1 MSMMLSVAI
10 VALYVIMNIETVLN
24 MTEYRAVNLLACCY
38 FFSVL
43 VSKVYNQ
50 GLFPIDLA
58 IFVFQCVLL
67 PFVELQRKKGH
78 ISFLYKT
85 FLAWF
90 GISLLIND
98 ILMVIMPS
106 RFYGDG
112 IGMGFFL
119 GNKFQ
124 VGYNHIILLMILC
137 LLYSA
142 VGSFKRWIPALVLFT
157 VAISYYIDCNTV
169 ITGTIVL
176 FLVSLMPEDTF
187 KRLCTK
193 RAVLITA
200 VICAMFIF
208 FVQVTQI
215 SSVKYFITEVL
226 ERDVTLTGRQQIF
239 AVIPMIL
246 RRKPWLGYGSSSY
259 IISKYTGAFNAQNGF
274 FDLAVCYGIP
284 SAVLFVILIVSLIRT
299 NSGTAVRILLG
310 GIYAYMVMSM
320 VEVTFGT
327 EMILF
332 GILLLTETPS
342 YQNQEVRILEP
353 GTSISIRLL

>member
-1 MSMMLSVAI
+1 M
-10 VALYVIMNIETVLN
+10 
-24 MTEYRAVNLLACCY
+24 
-38 FFSVL
+38 
-43 VSKVYNQ
+43 
-50 GLFPIDLA
+50 
-58 IFVFQCVLL
+58 
-67 PFVELQRKKGH
+67 
-78 ISFLYKT
+78 
-85 FLAWF
+85 
-90 GISLLIND
+90 
-98 ILMVIMPS
+98 
-106 RFYGDG
+106 
-112 IGMGFFL
+112 
-119 GNKFQ
+119 
-124 VGYNHIILLMILC
+124 
-137 LLYSA
+137 
-142 VGSFKRWIPALVLFT
+142 
-157 VAISYYIDCNTV
+157 
-169 ITGTIVL
+169 
-176 FLVSLMPEDTF
+176 
-187 KRLCTK
+187 
-193 RAVLITA
+193 
-200 VICAMFIF
+200 ICAMFIF